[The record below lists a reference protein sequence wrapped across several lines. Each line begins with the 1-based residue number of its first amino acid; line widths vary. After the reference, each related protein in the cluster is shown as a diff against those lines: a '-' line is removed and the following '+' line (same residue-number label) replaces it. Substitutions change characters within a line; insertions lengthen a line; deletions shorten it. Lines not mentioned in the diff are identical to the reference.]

1 MHKIDT
7 QTAVNGEFT
16 DGNPSTG
23 VKATQLN
30 AGWFNSVQRELCNA
44 VEKFGIALSKEDDMQ
59 LWKVVSALG
68 VKTFSPWEGDFGG
81 WPGNSVIVMDAVET
95 VYFPVPDRCPKNAI
109 AIVSV
114 PWMESDTSLTVAQ
127 NEGSSAPLFRGNIG
141 LVFFD
146 ANGYASEVK
155 NMPVSAT
162 GIPLLFLYAM
172 EGKLET
178 LTVNGE
184 AKLPGAT
191 FTPAT
196 SSVGVPVAKLS
207 YLKVLESLDVEKGM
221 TVKGKA
227 EFESVKGKTLDIAGR
242 AKAVTFEG
250 KVETNNISAK
260 DSSKPINVSA
270 ISGFNITGKSSVSGD
285 FSSGSL
291 KTGKIAYENLN
302 LNDNM
307 GIAPVLPYFLDN
319 SGIGI
324 KNLSEILAE
333 APKGARI
340 TFINNSGKDKEY
352 HFTTTDVEGVAGGY
366 FTLKA
371 GRAVDI
377 IVNNVLSVSQVS
389 LLPIGID
396 YEEGGNL

>member
-1 MHKIDT
+1 MAENITTLLDMTDAENISGDDYLYIVQGSGSKRDRKVRLGDIFASMEGWKRFT
-7 QTAVNGEFT
+7 QYGETQNFELGEWNGDSVIMARPLISNHSSVYPSSVTVSQSQASGISIVVAELTDDGSCTLTYGSETATLHVGEIAILYSFVAG
-16 DGNPSTG
+16 GNAIFRISVIPSS
-23 VKATQLN
+23 A
-30 AGWFNSVQRELCNA
+30 
-44 VEKFGIALSKEDDMQ
+44 FGIFEKL
-59 LWKVVSALG
+59 KVIG
-68 VKTFSPWEGDFGG
+68 
-81 WPGNSVIVMDAVET
+81 ET
-95 VYFPVPDRCPKNAI
+95 I
-109 AIVSV
+109 
-114 PWMESDTSLTVAQ
+114 
-127 NEGSSAPLFRGNIG
+127 
-141 LVFFD
+141 
-146 ANGYASEVK
+146 
-155 NMPVSAT
+155 
-162 GIPLLFLYAM
+162 
-172 EGKLET
+172 
-178 LTVNGE
+178 
-184 AKLPGAT
+184 LPGAT

-196 SSVGVPVAKLS
+196 SSGAVPVAKLA

-221 TVKGKA
+221 TVKGEA
-227 EFESVKGKTLDIAGR
+227 EFDSVKGKTLDIAGR

>member
-1 MHKIDT
+1 MAENITTLLDMDDAENISGDDYLYLVQGSGSKRDRKVRLGDIFASMEGWKRFAQYGETQNFELGEWDGDSVIMARPLISNHSSVYPSSVTVSQSQESGISIVVAELTDDGSCTLTYGSETATLHKGEIAILYSFA
-7 QTAVNGEFT
+7 AV
-16 DGNPSTG
+16 GNAIFRISVIPS
-23 VKATQLN
+23 A
-30 AGWFNSVQRELCNA
+30 A
-44 VEKFGIALSKEDDMQ
+44 FGIFEKL
-59 LWKVVSALG
+59 KVIG
-68 VKTFSPWEGDFGG
+68 
-81 WPGNSVIVMDAVET
+81 ET
-95 VYFPVPDRCPKNAI
+95 I
-109 AIVSV
+109 
-114 PWMESDTSLTVAQ
+114 
-127 NEGSSAPLFRGNIG
+127 
-141 LVFFD
+141 
-146 ANGYASEVK
+146 
-155 NMPVSAT
+155 
-162 GIPLLFLYAM
+162 
-172 EGKLET
+172 
-178 LTVNGE
+178 
-184 AKLPGAT
+184 LPGAT

-196 SSVGVPVAKLS
+196 SSGAVPVAKLS

-221 TVKGKA
+221 TVKGEA
-227 EFESVKGKTLDIAGR
+227 EFDSVKGKTLDIAGR
-242 AKAVTFEG
+242 AKAYTFEG

-319 SGIGI
+319 NGIGI

-377 IVNNVLSVSQVS
+377 IVNNVLSGSQVS

>member
-1 MHKIDT
+1 MAENITTLLDMTDAENISGDDYLYLVQGSGSKRDRKLKLSALFSSDPSHTLVVDSEDDIPGEFLLGKFDQYSHDVHYDTDGKVRFYADTTRAGRIIRGEPKNLDGSEFNTERVQFMAAVINFGRQDSADCVQNFSGTSKFFKAEVDQGLKVRNGGVNAGGGLSVPKPNSDDDLAKIDGRT
-7 QTAVNGEFT
+7 GDIQTV
-16 DGNPSTG
+16 
-23 VKATQLN
+23 
-30 AGWFNSVQRELCNA
+30 
-44 VEKFGIALSKEDDMQ
+44 
-59 LWKVVSALG
+59 
-68 VKTFSPWEGDFGG
+68 
-81 WPGNSVIVMDAVET
+81 
-95 VYFPVPDRCPKNAI
+95 
-109 AIVSV
+109 
-114 PWMESDTSLTVAQ
+114 
-127 NEGSSAPLFRGNIG
+127 
-141 LVFFD
+141 
-146 ANGYASEVK
+146 
-155 NMPVSAT
+155 
-162 GIPLLFLYAM
+162 
-172 EGKLET
+172 GK
-178 LTVNGE
+178 
-184 AKLPGAT
+184 
-191 FTPAT
+191 
-196 SSVGVPVAKLS
+196 
-207 YLKVLESLDVEKGM
+207 
-221 TVKGKA
+221 VKGFGA
-227 EFESVKGKTLDIAGR
+227 EFSSIDIAGR

-319 SGIGI
+319 NGIGI

>member
-1 MHKIDT
+1 MAENITTLLDMTDAENISGDDYLYLVQGSGSKRDRKVRLGDIFASMEGWKRFAQYGETQNFELGEWDGDSVIMARPLISNHSSVYPSSVTVSQSQESGISIVVAELTDDGSCTLTYGSETATLHKGEIAILYSFA
-7 QTAVNGEFT
+7 AV
-16 DGNPSTG
+16 GNAIFRISVIPS
-23 VKATQLN
+23 A
-30 AGWFNSVQRELCNA
+30 A
-44 VEKFGIALSKEDDMQ
+44 FGIFEKL
-59 LWKVVSALG
+59 KVIG
-68 VKTFSPWEGDFGG
+68 
-81 WPGNSVIVMDAVET
+81 ET
-95 VYFPVPDRCPKNAI
+95 I
-109 AIVSV
+109 
-114 PWMESDTSLTVAQ
+114 
-127 NEGSSAPLFRGNIG
+127 
-141 LVFFD
+141 
-146 ANGYASEVK
+146 
-155 NMPVSAT
+155 
-162 GIPLLFLYAM
+162 
-172 EGKLET
+172 
-178 LTVNGE
+178 
-184 AKLPGAT
+184 LPGAT

-196 SSVGVPVAKLS
+196 SSGAVPVAELA

-221 TVKGKA
+221 TVKGEA
-227 EFESVKGKTLDIAGR
+227 EFDSVKGKTLDIAGR
-242 AKAVTFEG
+242 AKAATFEG
-250 KVETNNISAK
+250 KVETNNISTK

-319 SGIGI
+319 NGTGIR
-324 KNLSEILAE
+324 NLSEILAE

-377 IVNNVLSVSQVS
+377 IVNNVLSGSQVS

>member
-30 AGWFNSVQRELCNA
+30 AGWFNSVQREICNA
-44 VEKFGIALSKEDDMQ
+44 VEKFGFALSKEDDMQ

-68 VKTFSPWEGDFGG
+68 VKTFSPWEGDFGV
-81 WPGNSVIVMDAVET
+81 WSGNSVIVMDAVET

-196 SSVGVPVAKLS
+196 SSGGVPVAKLA

-227 EFESVKGKTLDIAGR
+227 EFERVNADSLEVGT
-242 AKAVTFEG
+242 AKASDMKTGSIISGRFKLPKEG
-250 KVETNNISAK
+250 DAPYQNISADCFHDT
-260 DSSKPINVSA
+260 DSDYTLDGGV
-270 ISGFNITGKSSVSGD
+270 
-285 FSSGSL
+285 GS
-291 KTGKIAYENLN
+291 IEY
-302 LNDNM
+302 
-307 GIAPVLPYFLDN
+307 VYN
-319 SGIGI
+319 SGTAQI
-324 KNLSEILAE
+324 KVILGNRVSDGASLYVYLNAGCCCGFICVSSYDSGHRW
-333 APKGARI
+333 APM
-340 TFINNSGKDKEY
+340 FN
-352 HFTTTDVEGVAGGY
+352 
-366 FTLKA
+366 
-371 GRAVDI
+371 AV
-377 IVNNVLSVSQVS
+377 VQV
-389 LLPIGID
+389 D
-396 YEEGGNL
+396 TE

>member
-1 MHKIDT
+1 MAINAATLDTASGITIKSFREIREALEKDFKGTFGYDLNTSSSSPDGMLIDLFAYAAMEAAQTVQAALANLDVATAEGVFLDRIATIAGIARDPGEPDASLRDRIGTAEFGGMATFDGMLTYLRDKLGGGLSVPKPNSDDDLAKIDGRT
-7 QTAVNGEFT
+7 GDIQTV
-16 DGNPSTG
+16 
-23 VKATQLN
+23 
-30 AGWFNSVQRELCNA
+30 
-44 VEKFGIALSKEDDMQ
+44 
-59 LWKVVSALG
+59 
-68 VKTFSPWEGDFGG
+68 
-81 WPGNSVIVMDAVET
+81 
-95 VYFPVPDRCPKNAI
+95 
-109 AIVSV
+109 
-114 PWMESDTSLTVAQ
+114 
-127 NEGSSAPLFRGNIG
+127 
-141 LVFFD
+141 
-146 ANGYASEVK
+146 
-155 NMPVSAT
+155 
-162 GIPLLFLYAM
+162 
-172 EGKLET
+172 GK
-178 LTVNGE
+178 
-184 AKLPGAT
+184 
-191 FTPAT
+191 
-196 SSVGVPVAKLS
+196 
-207 YLKVLESLDVEKGM
+207 
-221 TVKGKA
+221 VKGFGA
-227 EFESVKGKTLDIAGR
+227 EFSSIDIAGR

-250 KVETNNISAK
+250 KVETNDISAK
-260 DSSKPINVSA
+260 DSSKPIYVSA

-319 SGIGI
+319 SGTGI

>member
-1 MHKIDT
+1 MAENITTLLDMTDAENISGDDYLYIVQGSGSNRDRKLKLSALFSSDPSHTLVVDSEDDIP
-7 QTAVNGEFT
+7 GEFLLGKFDQFSHDVHNDT
-16 DGNPSTG
+16 GGKVRFYADTSRAGRIIRGEPKNLDGSE
-23 VKATQLN
+23 
-30 AGWFNSVQRELCNA
+30 FNTERVQFMAA
-44 VEKFGIALSKEDDMQ
+44 VI
-59 LWKVVSALG
+59 
-68 VKTFSPWEGDFGG
+68 DFGDESSTDFVHNFHG
-81 WPGNSVIVMDAVET
+81 TANFLFATFDQRLVVKNGGIVAGGGL
-95 VYFPVPDRCPKNAI
+95 
-109 AIVSV
+109 SV
-114 PWMESDTSLTVAQ
+114 PKPNAEGEVLAEINGRTGDIQTV
-127 NEGSSAPLFRGNIG
+127 
-141 LVFFD
+141 
-146 ANGYASEVK
+146 
-155 NMPVSAT
+155 
-162 GIPLLFLYAM
+162 
-172 EGKLET
+172 GK
-178 LTVNGE
+178 
-184 AKLPGAT
+184 
-191 FTPAT
+191 
-196 SSVGVPVAKLS
+196 
-207 YLKVLESLDVEKGM
+207 
-221 TVKGKA
+221 VKGFGA
-227 EFESVKGKTLDIAGR
+227 EFSSIDIAGR